1 MNMKETEAL
10 APKAAEDLKT
20 EADVAKLSSTFRK
33 VLLETMPEAEL
44 AR

>member
-1 MNMKETEAL
+1 MNKKEIEAL
-10 APKAAEDLKT
+10 ARKAAKGLKT